1 MATLEGLPAELVLLI
16 AQHIKTGERRI
27 ARLALVSRRWQASI
41 ESISF
46 AKLSICASELHEF
59 SQSLNRTRF
68 LALRDLKYRID
79 DVLPGEPIDTTSVRI
94 SADACARYSDTFTQS
109 IRNLFTVLKDKCDE
123 FNLEDLHPGLALHLI
138 STGFVG
144 KGSMYLEHGGEHES
158 RDTISDS
165 GEESDAVQYSEDDD
179 TAGSDDAEYDEYGPE
194 SRLTRAWLRLTGEAL
209 PIIYIVTRF
218 TNNGQRNPASM
229 RLFQMVWP
237 PSWSDIA
244 SCFPNVKAVSMYAC
258 DDERR
263 QREGR
268 RAARDG

>member
-1 MATLEGLPAELVLLI
+1 MATLEGFPAELVLLI

-27 ARLALVSRRWQASI
+27 ARLALVSRRWQANI

-94 SADACARYSDTFTQS
+94 RADACAKYSDTFTQS

-123 FNLEDLHPGLALHLI
+123 FNLEDSHPGLALHLI
-138 STGFVG
+138 STGFVS
-144 KGSMYLEHGGEHES
+144 KGSLYLEEDNGHGS
-158 RDTISDS
+158 QDMTSDS
-165 GEESDAVQYSEDDD
+165 GEESDAVQCSEDNKIV
-179 TAGSDDAEYDEYGPE
+179 GSDDAEYDEYGPE
-194 SRLTRAWLRLTGEAL
+194 SSLTRAWLGLTGEPL
-209 PIIYIVTRF
+209 PIVSVVTRF
-218 TNNGQRNPASM
+218 TNDGQRHAGSM

-237 PSWSDIA
+237 PSWSCIA
-244 SCFPNVKAVSMYAC
+244 SCLPNVKAISMYAC

-263 QREGR
+263 DRHGR
-268 RAARDG
+268 RVARNG